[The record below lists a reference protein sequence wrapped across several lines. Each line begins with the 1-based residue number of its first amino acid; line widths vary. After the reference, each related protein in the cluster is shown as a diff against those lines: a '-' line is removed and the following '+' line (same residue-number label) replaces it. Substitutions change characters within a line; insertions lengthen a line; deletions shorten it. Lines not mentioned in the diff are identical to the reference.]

1 MTEWLLVGVGVLLT
15 IGTAL
20 FVTAEFSLVTL
31 DRSRVTSAAEAGD
44 ARARTVLASLRTL
57 STQLSAA
64 QVGITLT
71 TLALGYLATP
81 SVGLLLTGPV
91 ERLGVPTGSAE
102 AVASAAALVIATLFS
117 MVFGELVPQFL
128 GISAPL
134 VMAKIVAGP
143 VRVFAMLMRPLI
155 VVLNGSANAILESF
169 GVEPTEE
176 LSAARTPQELA
187 SIVRRSAQAGT
198 LDEDLAERM
207 TRSLHFGSRVAA
219 DVMTPRV
226 RCVPV
231 DRTASVADVLALAR
245 ATGHSRFPVLGDDW
259 DDVDGLV
266 HVKKAIAVPHDR
278 RALVPVS
285 SLMVEATFVPETI
298 GLDPLLVLLR
308 RAGHQ
313 IAIVVD
319 EYGGTSGVV
328 TLEDVVEELVG
339 EVADEH
345 DRQAAPARRDARGRW
360 SIPGLWRPDEVRDRV
375 GAGVPDSSAY
385 ETVGGFVMA
394 TLGRLPVVG
403 DEVELPS
410 WSIRVEAMDGRR
422 VERVRCVPG
431 DPLDSLRDGA
441 ARDGAATAH
450 GVPAGVPSSAA
461 PPPEPAS
468 PGSASPAAT
477 GTGDG
482 SAGRAPG
489 AEGGEGTS

>member
-20 FVTAEFSLVTL
+20 FVTAEFSLVAL

-44 ARARTVLASLRTL
+44 AGARSVLGSLRTL

-81 SVGLLLTGPV
+81 SVGQLLAGPV
-91 ERLGVPTGSAE
+91 ARAGVPVESAA
-102 AVASAAALVIATLFS
+102 AVASLVALIVATLFS

-128 GISAPL
+128 GISEPL
-134 VMAKIVAGP
+134 PMAKIVAAP
-143 VRVFAMLMRPLI
+143 VRMFALVMRPLI
-155 VVLNGSANAILESF
+155 IVLNGSANAILESL
-169 GVEPTEE
+169 GIEPQEE

-198 LDEDLAERM
+198 LDEDLAERV
-207 TRSLHFGSRVAA
+207 TRSLDFGSRTAA

-226 RCVPV
+226 RCVSV
-231 DRTASVADVLALAR
+231 DRTATVADVVELAR
-245 ATGHSRFPVLGDDW
+245 RTGHSRFPVLGDDW
-259 DDVDGLV
+259 DDVDGMV
-266 HVKKAIAVPHDR
+266 HVKKAVAVPHER
-278 RALVPVS
+278 RARVPVS
-285 SLMVEATFVPETI
+285 GLMTPPTFVPETI

-345 DRQAAPARRDARGRW
+345 DRTRSTARRDARGRW
-360 SIPGLWRPDEVRDRV
+360 SVPGMWRPDEVREKF
-375 GAGVPDSSAY
+375 GAEVPDSGAY

-394 TLGRLPVVG
+394 VLGRLPAVG
-403 DEVELPS
+403 DEVRVPG
-410 WSIRVEAMDGRR
+410 WVVRVEAMEGRR
-422 VERVRCVPG
+422 VDRVRF
-431 DPLDSLRDGA
+431 
-441 ARDGAATAH
+441 
-450 GVPAGVPSSAA
+450 VPSE
-461 PPPEPAS
+461 PPPTAEKEPS
-468 PGSASPAAT
+468 
-477 GTGDG
+477 
-482 SAGRAPG
+482 
-489 AEGGEGTS
+489 